1 MRQAVGAPIIVDGRL
16 WGAMNAGSVGERPLP
31 ADTETRLVSFT
42 ELVATAVANAES
54 RAALA
59 ASRARIVA
67 AADESRRQ
75 IRRDLHDGAQ
85 QRLVSAVVGLKLAS
99 RALDNGGAN
108 ATELVAEA
116 LRDAEEANAELR
128 ELAHGILPVTNT
140 GLRGGLDALVSRIPL
155 RVAHADQATVTVH
168 AEGRQLRVEIRDAGS
183 EAPTPSRG
191 PDSSGSAT
199 ESRHSAGRSSSPARP
214 AAPPRCSSTSRS
226 RSQRALGPRSVE
238 ESIPL
243 TTEVAHDC
251 VSLDSHACRDVRS
264 GPRRTAR
271 DRRFKMSLDQK
282 RARAFGVLYLIT
294 FVTSIP
300 ALALYQPVLDD
311 PVGYIAGAGH
321 DTQILFA
328 ALLELLLIIANIG
341 TAVVIFP
348 IVRRQNEE
356 LALGYV
362 TARVIEC
369 TFILVGILSVLGII
383 TLRNQVAGASEGT
396 VAYTLAGIKD
406 WTFLLGP
413 GWVVGWGNGLIL
425 GYLMYRSELVPRRA
439 AWLGLIGGPL
449 IIVSGTAVMLS
460 GDHPSDTLRSLQGFA
475 TIPEFLWEL
484 FLGVYCSFK
493 GFRPSSRILQAEA
506 SRDRTPAVTAVAP
519 A

>member
-1 MRQAVGAPIIVDGRL
+1 V
-16 WGAMNAGSVGERPLP
+16 SV
-31 ADTETRLVSFT
+31 
-42 ELVATAVANAES
+42 
-54 RAALA
+54 
-59 ASRARIVA
+59 
-67 AADESRRQ
+67 
-75 IRRDLHDGAQ
+75 
-85 QRLVSAVVGLKLAS
+85 
-99 RALDNGGAN
+99 
-108 ATELVAEA
+108 
-116 LRDAEEANAELR
+116 
-128 ELAHGILPVTNT
+128 
-140 GLRGGLDALVSRIPL
+140 
-155 RVAHADQATVTVH
+155 
-168 AEGRQLRVEIRDAGS
+168 
-183 EAPTPSRG
+183 
-191 PDSSGSAT
+191 
-199 ESRHSAGRSSSPARP
+199 
-214 AAPPRCSSTSRS
+214 
-226 RSQRALGPRSVE
+226 
-238 ESIPL
+238 
-243 TTEVAHDC
+243 
-251 VSLDSHACRDVRS
+251 
-264 GPRRTAR
+264 
-271 DRRFKMSLDQK
+271 DQK
-282 RARAFGVLYLIT
+282 RARWFGVLYLIT

-321 DTQILFA
+321 DKQVLFA

-383 TLRNQVAGASEGT
+383 TLRNQVAGGSEGT
-396 VAYTLAGIKD
+396 VAYTLAAIKD

-449 IIVSGTAVMLS
+449 IIVSGTAVMLG
-460 GDHPSDTLRSLQGFA
+460 GDDPSDTLRSLQGLV

-484 FLGVYCSFK
+484 FLGVYCTFK
-493 GFRPSSRILQAEA
+493 GFRPSSPILRADTPE
-506 SRDRTPAVTAVAP
+506 DRPGAAPAVAP